1 MRGLPKS
8 GTNPRGLAP
17 DPGGKTHH
25 PGSQWGVPAGGA
37 RRPPQNLLP
46 ARLRRWEGQEVARK
60 MKAGVRGMKRE
71 KLRPEKAVGARG
83 VPADWAA
90 LPTRCLRT
98 GPARPSI
105 GEPASGCCHALESG
119 PQVLFLRELE
129 ETGSMKTSRARSLC
143 IPTERA
149 RQARFTMHDLH
160 QTGLSRKTSGKKGSV
175 SPYLA
180 GRQPLFAPVGRL
192 DSLPSLVA
200 GCTPA
205 LPQIRRSASAWP
217 ESTEASHG

>member
-1 MRGLPKS
+1 MRGLPRT
-8 GTNPRGLAP
+8 GTTPRELAP

-25 PGSQWGVPAGGA
+25 LGSQWGVPAGDAGA
-37 RRPPQNLLP
+37 PPQNLLP
-46 ARLRRWEGQEVARK
+46 ARTQQEVARK
-60 MKAGVRGMKRE
+60 MKVWVRGMTLGKSRWE
-71 KLRPEKAVGARG
+71 KPLGTRAA
-83 VPADWAA
+83 PAEQAA
-90 LPTRCLRT
+90 LLARCLRT
-98 GPARPSI
+98 DPARPSI

-149 RQARFTMHDLH
+149 RHARFTMHDRH
-160 QTGLSRKTSGKKGSV
+160 QMRLDHNSCGDTPR
-175 SPYLA
+175 PER
-180 GRQPLFAPVGRL
+180 GRVKLLVRAGRL

-205 LPQIRRSASAWP
+205 LPQTSTSASAWP